1 MIVLAT
7 MALNIMYA
15 DELGN
20 YIFSFN
26 LSSEMHTAY
35 SDLHLDVL

>member
-1 MIVLAT
+1 
-7 MALNIMYA
+7 MALNIIYA

-26 LSSEMHTAY
+26 FSSKMHTAY
-35 SDLHLDVL
+35 QNLHLDVL